1 MFSEYTG
8 MRSGKLMELELNLA
22 RDSKDNNMG
31 SLQYISSSRQVW
43 ENVGSQLMVTKDQ
56 EEAELWKVS
65 YCFSLYCSHSPL
77 ESLTL

>member
-8 MRSGKLMELELNLA
+8 MRSGRLMELELNLA
-22 RDSKDNNMG
+22 RDITDNNMG
-31 SLQYISSSRQVW
+31 SLQYISSSRQIW
-43 ENVGSQLMVTKDQ
+43 ENVGSLLMVTKDP

-65 YCFSLYCSHSPL
+65 CCFSLYCSGSPL